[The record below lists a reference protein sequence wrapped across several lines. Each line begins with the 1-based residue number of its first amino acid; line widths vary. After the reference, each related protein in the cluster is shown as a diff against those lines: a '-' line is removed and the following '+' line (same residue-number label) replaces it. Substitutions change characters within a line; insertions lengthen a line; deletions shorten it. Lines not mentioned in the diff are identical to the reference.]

1 MKFEFQL
8 ANVNKP
14 NSSKKKN
21 VIFSIYEGK
30 DIPDIP
36 DIPDIRSRQ
45 QQPFFRITAAICK
58 GT

>member
-36 DIPDIRSRQ
+36 DIRSRQ